1 MIKVELSVVINRPV
15 AEVFAFATNS
25 ANNAKWQE
33 GLVESRLA
41 SSGPMGVG
49 SQITDVRKLLTPSW
63 NYRKRRLIQKVV
75 EAKLEVTAFEMNK
88 KFAHKVVSGSFPFEI
103 IQTFEPSD
111 GGTKINLVAQGEPG
125 GFFKLAEGMVQK
137 QLQSQLEGDSQRL
150 KKALE
155 S

>member
-1 MIKVELSVVINRPV
+1 MIKVELSVVVNRPV
-15 AEVFAFATNS
+15 AEVFAFVTDP
-25 ANNAKWQE
+25 ANNVKWQE

-49 SQITDVRKLLTPSW
+49 AQVTDVRKFLGREMDS
-63 NYRKRRLIQKVV
+63 R
-75 EAKLEVTAFEMNK
+75 LEVTAYELNK
-88 KFAHKVVSGSFPFEI
+88 KFSEKVTSGPLKFELV
-103 IQTFEPSD
+103 QTFESFGD
-111 GGTKINLVAQGEPG
+111 GTKVSLIAQGEPG

-155 S
+155 G